1 MDPSVPK
8 KEILNPLSESSQP
21 SELTQPSEP
30 YHEFKE
36 SKEKKLPKIIPLSAI
51 LFIFLLIIASFFATA
66 WALAYE
72 KVKLEKY
79 PDFQKRISH
88 FVQSLPLTPK
98 TPKFL
103 IEKTITAQQ
112 NAAKHS
118 FDVSLAFD
126 SDSLISSLGLA
137 KLDLEAKGA
146 ADYSDPKN
154 LIFDLNASISKDFK
168 LDLKKKDAIIF
179 FKITKFPTLLLS
191 LAGIKEEELSPIT
204 DKWVSYDTS
213 GLNTLAR
220 KEVDKRKEMKSL
232 NDYLK
237 ETQEKYLDEFV
248 LERMKT
254 EKVREDTGTFYKISL
269 NQSDEVLNHI
279 GEKLIKEA
287 EKSYQEQYKLPLPS
301 QGAIKIKASDYIK
314 NFKLEV
320 FIDSNNFH
328 TRKILLSADFKNL
341 SPIISNIY
349 SEEEVFGRSDN
360 KVIKMALVAKF
371 DDFEK
376 YVGNIVA
383 LLNKKFEKLERE
395 LTDNF
400 NKKFTEAEKLLQGFQ
415 ILAQKTPDL
424 DKYFNLL
431 EEEAKK
437 VSENKVKVEKLKE
450 IGQDEKVEVQEKEGI
465 LSKVSNSVTGLTSK
479 VADKFIKK

>member
-371 DDFEK
+371 DDFGKDVVIQKPAASMNLEEFINQLS
-376 YVGNIVA
+376 GMPIA
-383 LLNKKFEKLERE
+383 GGLLGISPSDQLKSSRDTQRRQDLARLQTLLDIYFAECKKFP
-395 LTDNF
+395 
-400 NKKFTEAEKLLQGFQ
+400 QG
-415 ILAQKTPDL
+415 L
-424 DKYFNLL
+424 DKD
-431 EEEAKK
+431 A
-437 VSENKVKVEKLKE
+437 S
-450 IGQDEKVEVQEKEGI
+450 GKEGCT
-465 LSKVSNSVTGLTSK
+465 V
-479 VADKFIKK
+479 